1 MARIQ
6 REGSAAGSVPRWV
19 LDLPPV
25 EAALVLSIPD
35 QLAALLADP
44 GKNRRVI
51 GRLFPA
57 SYADVRE
64 EREHRE
70 MLGRSLLHERR
81 EMIAAIRAA
90 LAGGRR
96 DGRGLRLTVDPAGMD
111 LLLRFVNDARLVLAT
126 DLGVDRNLAD
136 MTVDPA
142 SADAPKFT
150 LLVYLGG
157 LESILVEALSPGPS
171 PAPPPGSPPG
181 PEASAGPGPAP
192 GPAPAA

>member
-1 MARIQ
+1 
-6 REGSAAGSVPRWV
+6 
-19 LDLPPV
+19 
-25 EAALVLSIPD
+25 
-35 QLAALLADP
+35 
-44 GKNRRVI
+44 
-51 GRLFPA
+51 
-57 SYADVRE
+57 
-64 EREHRE
+64 

-96 DGRGLRLTVDPAGMD
+96 DGRGLRLTLDPSGVD

-157 LESILVEALSPGPS
+157 LQSILVDALSADAS
-171 PAPPPGSPPG
+171 PAPPPGS
-181 PEASAGPGPAP
+181 EP
-192 GPAPAA
+192 GPAPAP